1 MLESEIAEGVRRME
15 RTVEVLKTELAGL
28 RAGRANPAL
37 LNKIEVN
44 YYGSP
49 TPLNQV
55 ANISAPEAR
64 LLVVQPWDRS
74 VINDIEKAILKSDLG
89 LTPNND
95 GTIIRLAIPQLTE
108 ERRKELVKMARKI
121 GEEAKVAVRN
131 IRRDMNDMVKKA
143 EKTGEITEDQ
153 SRSQIETIQK
163 ATDKH
168 IEEIDR
174 LLVRKEQ
181 EIMEV

>member
-143 EKTGEITEDQ
+143 EKAGEITEDQ